1 MVPTPPWTV
10 VYADGSANVY
20 RLAADGSRVRVTYE
34 PITPAMSS
42 SGTYSGGDPLDMEV
56 PASDPRI
63 AKLWHLLGELE
74 ADRANHMA
82 ERNKGDGAVTVT
94 TSVGT
99 RRFLVARAATRAIE
113 GFLAKHVRGV
123 ID

>member
-20 RLAADGSRVRVTYE
+20 RFAATGRTVHFTYE
-34 PITPAMSS
+34 PVTPAMSS
-42 SGTYSGGDPLDMEV
+42 TGTYSGGDPVDAEL
-56 PASDPRI
+56 PADDPRLT
-63 AKLWHLLGELE
+63 KLWQLLGELE

-99 RRFLVARAATRAIE
+99 RRFLVARSATRGIE
-113 GFLAKHVRGV
+113 GFLAKQLRGV
-123 ID
+123 E

>member
-20 RLAADGSRVRVTYE
+20 RLAATGSTVHVTYE

-42 SGTYSGGDPLDMEV
+42 SGTYSGGDPVDMKL
-56 PASDPRI
+56 PSDDPRI
-63 AKLWHLLGELE
+63 ARLWHLLGELE

-94 TSVGT
+94 TTVGT

-113 GFLAKHVRGV
+113 
-123 ID
+123 

>member
-20 RLAADGSRVRVTYE
+20 RFAAAGRSVRVTYE

-42 SGTYSGGDPLDMEV
+42 TGTYSGGDPVDVELAAD
-56 PASDPRI
+56 DPRVV
-63 AKLWHLLGELE
+63 KLWQLLGELE

-99 RRFLVARAATRAIE
+99 RRFLVARGATRAIE
-113 GFLAKHVRGV
+113 AFLTKQLRG
-123 ID
+123 IE